1 MSSIEEPCVAIMMPS
16 LNHETYVEAAIDSVY
31 AQGYR
36 NLRLVVCDDASTD
49 GNYAKLEQLAV
60 RYRFTLLRNETR
72 QGVIKTLNR
81 CFAECSDADYFYGL
95 ASDDVLQPGMIRAC
109 LEEFKKWPE
118 AGMLLGSHVIIDR
131 GGLTIG
137 LSRRFRRSKT
147 ISLDSVWET
156 YYPSYQFQRGCFTR
170 SIYPMQIDGHAED
183 RYSFISCVLSPF
195 KVVQTPIP
203 FVLRRIHGANASL
216 SDEARLCSDDG
227 WSYFVDHPL
236 CLKKRRTAL
245 RRHMLCCLALP
256 NAEKQKYVPLFARDG
271 MSLYYLLFK
280 ASFSKPARW
289 AFSLARLLEKKVRRA
304 A

>member
-1 MSSIEEPCVAIMMPS
+1 
-16 LNHETYVEAAIDSVY
+16 
-31 AQGYR
+31 
-36 NLRLVVCDDASTD
+36 
-49 GNYAKLEQLAV
+49 
-60 RYRFTLLRNETR
+60 
-72 QGVIKTLNR
+72 
-81 CFAECSDADYFYGL
+81 
-95 ASDDVLQPGMIRAC
+95 
-109 LEEFKKWPE
+109 
-118 AGMLLGSHVIIDR
+118 
-131 GGLTIG
+131 
-137 LSRRFRRSKT
+137 
-147 ISLDSVWET
+147 
-156 YYPSYQFQRGCFTR
+156 
-170 SIYPMQIDGHAED
+170 MQIDGHAED